1 MIFNYIVKPS
11 ERLSSIK
18 LYYSEISNFLSVFQH
33 THAKIIIWFYGKAFT
48 HHNNYSFVILEQT
61 LNMKLILIAP
71 LIAAFED
78 GTNVLDEKIGNVE
91 SIMADQLY
99 WCGSG

>member
-1 MIFNYIVKPS
+1 
-11 ERLSSIK
+11 
-18 LYYSEISNFLSVFQH
+18 
-33 THAKIIIWFYGKAFT
+33 
-48 HHNNYSFVILEQT
+48 
-61 LNMKLILIAP
+61 MKLILIAP